1 MELGWGWREYY
12 QEYLVRENFEI
23 ALSRFGKRVEPGY
36 PGRKNICFPVSVSW
50 AGGLVLS
57 PWASAMGRRRH
68 GALQPRALALLLL
81 ADADL
86 IKPGCAQHFL
96 MAFYF

>member
-1 MELGWGWREYY
+1 ML
-12 QEYLVRENFEI
+12 
-23 ALSRFGKRVEPGY
+23 P
-36 PGRKNICFPVSVSW
+36 
-50 AGGLVLS
+50 
-57 PWASAMGRRRH
+57 PWASAVGGRRC

-86 IKPGCAQHFL
+86 IKAGCAQHFL